1 MFTLSDPEVEEHTPS
16 TSGTKY
22 SAPSTSKVN
31 FEDSDDSVP
40 IFWNEWATKIL
51 LTKVKQR
58 EEATNKGKYTKK
70 KMWLE
75 IADVLEKNGFLFTWE
90 QVKGKWGILI
100 AELKRTND
108 HNSKSGADKKTCA
121 YQKELEDILQ

>member
-58 EEATNKGKYTKK
+58 EEATNKGKNTKK

-75 IADVLEKNGFLFTWE
+75 IADVLKKMGFYLLGNKLKENG
-90 QVKGKWGILI
+90 VP
-100 AELKRTND
+100 
-108 HNSKSGADKKTCA
+108 
-121 YQKELEDILQ
+121 